1 MKLTPDE
8 ISNLIVAGAIF
19 VLLVAALILAQREK
33 RKEREALADAM
44 LKAYDKGELDKMI
57 DGLEREMLAKRPGS
71 WPL

>member
-1 MKLTPDE
+1 VTPDE

-19 VLLVAALILAQREK
+19 VLLVAALVMAQREK
-33 RKEREALADAM
+33 RKEREALANAM
-44 LKAYDKGELDKMI
+44 LKAYDKGELDRMI